1 MQTADFNFIYIF
13 RRKDGAVLDA
23 ADKKT
28 ASDNLPPEI
37 NRRKVIEDGKA
48 VIIGSNYR
56 LPPENFKVLE
66 SRFAIEDHSKPISE
80 MTNANTNT
88 NKGR

>member
-13 RRKDGAVLDA
+13 RRKDGELLDA
-23 ADKKT
+23 VDKKT
-28 ASDNLPPEI
+28 ASDNLPPEV

-56 LPPENFKVLE
+56 LPPENFKALE
-66 SRFAIEDHSKPISE
+66 SRFAIEDHSKPVSE

-88 NKGR
+88 NTGR

>member
-1 MQTADFNFIYIF
+1 MKTADFNFIYIF
-13 RRKDGAVLDA
+13 RRKDGGPLDA
-23 ADKKT
+23 ADKKA

-56 LPPENFKVLE
+56 LPAENFKALE
-66 SRFAIEDHSKPISE
+66 ARFAIEDHSKPISE
-80 MTNANTNT
+80 MTNTNSNT